1 MNWRLFDRSC
11 TETETISE
19 RQERGALPKRNM
31 RPGRSRCLIES
42 VPYGTMVRRTTT
54 WRHSFVSGDTS
65 STQTR
70 PSLLLRIRDACDAE
84 AWQTFVTIYAPLV
97 YQYALRRGLQHAD
110 AADLTQDVMV
120 EVARAIRSFE
130 YQPERGR
137 FRHWLLTVTRRLLL
151 RFNERRARRPDR
163 ACESA
168 ELETLEDDQA
178 DVDWDGAFNARVL
191 RVAMQ
196 RIQPSFE
203 PFTWRAFECVW
214 LENHSA
220 AEAAE
225 KLSLRIEQVYIAK
238 SRVLKRLSEEVHEI
252 VEDFSWLDAFEAL

>member
-1 MNWRLFDRSC
+1 
-11 TETETISE
+11 
-19 RQERGALPKRNM
+19 M
-31 RPGRSRCLIES
+31 RVTS
-42 VPYGTMVRRTTT
+42 VRRQ
-54 WRHSFVSGDTS
+54 SFVSGDVS

-70 PSLLLRIRDACDAE
+70 PSLLLRIRDVCDAE

-97 YQYALRRGLQHAD
+97 YQFSIRRGSQHAD

-130 YQPERGR
+130 YQPEKGR

-151 RFNERRARRPDR
+151 RFNKRIARRPER
-163 ACESA
+163 ACDIE

-196 RIQPSFE
+196 RIQPLFE

-214 LENHSA
+214 VEHRSA

-252 VEDFSWLDAFEAL
+252 VEDFSWLDAIDTL

>member
-1 MNWRLFDRSC
+1 
-11 TETETISE
+11 
-19 RQERGALPKRNM
+19 
-31 RPGRSRCLIES
+31 
-42 VPYGTMVRRTTT
+42 
-54 WRHSFVSGDTS
+54 VSGDVS

-70 PSLLLRIRDACDAE
+70 PSLLLRIRDVCDAE

-97 YQYALRRGLQHAD
+97 YQFALRRGSQHAD

-137 FRHWLLTVTRRLLL
+137 FRHWLLTVTRRMLM
-151 RFNERRARRPDR
+151 RFNERISRRPER
-163 ACESA
+163 AFEIE
-168 ELETLEDDQA
+168 ELDSLEDDQA
-178 DVDWDGAFNARVL
+178 DIDWDGAFNARVL

-196 RIQPSFE
+196 RIQPLFE

-214 LENHSA
+214 IEDRSA
-220 AEAAE
+220 AEAA
-225 KLSLRIEQVYIAK
+225 KMLSLRIEQVYIAK

-252 VEDFSWLDAFEAL
+252 VEDFSWLDAFESF

>member
-1 MNWRLFDRSC
+1 
-11 TETETISE
+11 
-19 RQERGALPKRNM
+19 
-31 RPGRSRCLIES
+31 
-42 VPYGTMVRRTTT
+42 
-54 WRHSFVSGDTS
+54 VSGDVS

-70 PSLLLRIRDACDAE
+70 PSLLLRIRDVCDAE

-97 YQYALRRGLQHAD
+97 YQYALRRGSQHAD

-137 FRHWLLTVTRRLLL
+137 FRHWLLTVTRRMLM
-151 RFNERRARRPDR
+151 RFNERITRRPER
-163 ACESA
+163 ACDIE
-168 ELETLEDDQA
+168 ELDALEDDQA
-178 DVDWDGAFNARVL
+178 DTDWDGAFNARVL

-196 RIQPSFE
+196 RIQPLFE

-214 LENHSA
+214 LEDRSA
-220 AEAAE
+220 AEAA
-225 KLSLRIEQVYIAK
+225 KMLSLRIEQVYIAK

-252 VEDFSWLDAFEAL
+252 VEDFSWLDAFESF